1 MGTTHFACAAFLLSS
16 LAVGQTPPC
25 LAFNDANTNVNAN
38 IVTSYGFGGQNSL
51 AWQITP
57 QTTLA
62 VLAAQI
68 YTRNTALTGDRFMML
83 EIWSDNNGLPGSRIT
98 GGAWRIVNA
107 RPFAWQG
114 TDFDGVAVLNANTP
128 YWVVWVEPGF
138 SNPPLETGGFDVL
151 PKTQRT
157 GTGAWGA
164 VTNESP
170 KIRLFCNQFD
180 SPHMSMYG
188 PFCFTSGGSLPSVF
202 SNEDPAIGNA
212 TFLLETSGS
221 PSGVPVFV
229 ALGLDPTYVSNWPG
243 LTPPGCFQN
252 TDIVEALLLTSG
264 TGNSRGPT
272 CASHAS
278 VTLAIPADNAL
289 IGLTLAAQSVPFDAG
304 AMAPLPFATS
314 SAARFVLF

>member
-1 MGTTHFACAAFLLSS
+1 MRTTRTLCVAFLMSA
-16 LAVGQTPPC
+16 LAVAQTPPC
-25 LAFNDANTNVNAN
+25 LAFNDTTPNVNTNV
-38 IVTSYGFGGQNSL
+38 VTSFGFGGQNSL
-51 AWQITP
+51 AWQVTP

-83 EIWSDNNGLPGSRIT
+83 EIWSDNNGLPGARIA
-98 GGAWRIVNA
+98 GGAWRILNA
-107 RPFAWQG
+107 RPLAWQG
-114 TDFDGVAVLNANTP
+114 TDFDAVAVLNGNTP

-138 SNPPLETGGFDVL
+138 STPPHELGGLDVL

-164 VTNESP
+164 VTSESP

-180 SPHMSMYG
+180 SAHMSMYG
-188 PFCFTSGGSLPSVF
+188 PFCFTSAGRLPSVF
-202 SNEDPAIGNA
+202 SNEDPALGSS
-212 TFLLETSGS
+212 TFLIETSGS
-221 PSGVPVFV
+221 PDGVPVFV

-243 LTPPGCFQN
+243 VIPVGCFQN
-252 TDIVEALLLTSG
+252 TDVIEALLLTSG

-272 CASHAS
+272 CASYAS
-278 VTLAIPADNAL
+278 VALPIPLNNAL
-289 IGLTLAAQSVPFDAG
+289 AGLMLAAQSVPFDVG
-304 AMAPLPFATS
+304 AASPLPFVAS